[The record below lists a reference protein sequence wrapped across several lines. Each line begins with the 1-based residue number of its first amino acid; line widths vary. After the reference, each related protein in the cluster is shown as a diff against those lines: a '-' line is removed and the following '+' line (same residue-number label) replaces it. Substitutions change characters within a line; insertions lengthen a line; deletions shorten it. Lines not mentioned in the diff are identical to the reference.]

1 MYDTYNEEGRKAWFN
16 NDMRENERNLV
27 INAQGTERTV
37 PNLSQFPDKKQRI
50 IDHNR
55 AEYIVQAVSDF
66 KKDTEVGQMEA
77 TWVPQLEHPDKPMTF
92 LFLTDVHY
100 LSTRSETSLL
110 NHMVEIVKN
119 TPNFTVITGGDDIDG
134 FNTSLGKLAT
144 GVMENPLEAGIQGE
158 MWRNKMKVLDDLGK
172 IGGMVFGNHSD
183 WMWGTSGVDFYDT
196 YLGKFQCP
204 LFTSGGEL
212 HIKLGQ
218 EQYDIGLTHKYWGTS
233 KLNPT
238 NACKRFLDFEH
249 PNADI
254 ILLGH
259 THQSEVLT
267 FEKGG
272 REVVGAI
279 GGTLKLYD
287 EWARKEGIGGRAGA
301 PGICVTLWPDHKE
314 MVAYKHIDRAVSDHL
329 LRLK

>member
-1 MYDTYNEEGRKAWFN
+1 MYTNAENQQIYTREEIN
-16 NDMRENERNLV
+16 NMKERNIV
-27 INAQGTERTV
+27 INAQGTERGV
-37 PNLSQFPDKKQRI
+37 PNLSQFPDKKIRTL
-50 IDHNR
+50 DYTK
-55 AEYIVQAVSDF
+55 AEEVVTLVSEF
-66 KKDTEVGQMEA
+66 KKEIEVGQKEA
-77 TWVPQLEHPDKPMTF
+77 TWIPKLDIPGKPLTF

-100 LSTRSETSLL
+100 LSTHSETKVL
-110 NHMVEIVKN
+110 NEMLDIVKD
-119 TPNFTVITGGDDIDG
+119 TPNFYVITGGDDCDN
-134 FNTSLGKLAT
+134 FNTSMGKLT
-144 GVMENPLEAGIQGE
+144 SGMMENPLEGGIQGQ
-158 MWRNKMKVLDDLGK
+158 MWRNKMRVLDDLGK
-172 IGGMVFGNHSD
+172 IGGMVFCNHTD
-183 WMWGTSGVDFYDT
+183 WMWSTSGVDFYDT
-196 YLGKFQCP
+196 FLGQFQCP

-287 EWARKEGIGGRAGA
+287 TWARKNGIGGRAGS
-301 PGICVTLWPDHKE
+301 PGICFTLWPDHHE
-314 MVAYKHIDRAVSDHL
+314 MVAYKHIDRAASDHL
-329 LRLK
+329 KRL